1 MNPGSKVSSPH
12 SGFVGRFGGKKVRR
26 DLFLFPPHP
35 IFRTADGWAL
45 FSCGGL
51 REPGAEALGFPL
63 SNILTNVLS
72 GPVQRSC
79 TRSPIF
85 RKASWALFSCGG
97 LRSCTRSPIF
107 RTANVFSVS
116 SEITIARVIRH
127 VHGEALTEISDNFS
141 QYPKGWKL

>member
-12 SGFVGRFGGKKVRR
+12 SGFVGRFGGKKVRW

-51 REPGAEALGFPL
+51 REPGAEAPGFPL

-79 TRSPIF
+79 TRSPNF
-85 RKASWALFSCGG
+85 RIAASSVGSVGKRSAGTFFFFHLTPSSAQRMVGLFFRAGG
-97 LRSCTRSPIF
+97 YVNPVLKHSGSPF
-107 RTANVFSVS
+107 RTF
-116 SEITIARVIRH
+116 
-127 VHGEALTEISDNFS
+127 
-141 QYPKGWKL
+141 